1 MFLPVLFSVGI
12 ILASIAIH
20 GLGNTYLVLI
30 LYKKQQQAPRK
41 ISFKAAFQVLSFT
54 ALLLMLLHFLE
65 ILIWAAAFLIIPEIR
80 QLANFEEA
88 IYFSMVT
95 YATLGYGDI
104 VLEPQWRI
112 MSGFEAMSGILL
124 FGWSTAML
132 FSIVQKIIS
141 ELFHQVVKKE
151 KNSFS

>member
-1 MFLPVLFSVGI
+1 MFLPVLISVGI
-12 ILASIAIH
+12 ITASILVH
-20 GLGNTYLVLI
+20 GLGTTYLVVSLN
-30 LYKKQQQAPRK
+30 KKQELMVGK
-41 ISFKAAFQVLSFT
+41 IDFKSAFQILCFT
-54 ALLLMLLHFLE
+54 ALFLMLLHFLE
-65 ILIWAAAFLIIPEIR
+65 ILIWAAVYLAIPEIR

-112 MSGFEAMSGILL
+112 MGGLEAMSGILL

-132 FSIVQKIIS
+132 FLIVQRIIV
-141 ELFHQVVKKE
+141 ELFKKVLN
-151 KNSFS
+151 KDNNSL

>member
-12 ILASIAIH
+12 ILASIVIH
-20 GLGNTYLVLI
+20 GLGNTYLVLF
-30 LYKKQQQAPRK
+30 LYKKQQTTIK
-41 ISFKAAFQVLSFT
+41 KLGYKSAFQVLSFT

-65 ILIWAAAFLIIPEIR
+65 ILIWAAAYLAIPEIR

-95 YATLGYGDI
+95 YATVGYGDI

-132 FSIVQKIIS
+132 FSIVQKVLS
-141 ELFHQVVKKE
+141 ELFQKVLNKE
-151 KNSFS
+151 PFSL

>member
-1 MFLPVLFSVGI
+1 MLLPVLISVGI
-12 ILASIAIH
+12 ILVSIGIH
-20 GLGNTYLVLI
+20 GLGNTYLVLF
-30 LYKKQQQAPRK
+30 LYKKQQNAIK
-41 ISFKAAFQVLSFT
+41 KLGFKSAFKVLSFT
-54 ALLLMLLHFLE
+54 ALLLMLVHFLE
-65 ILIWAAAFLIIPEIR
+65 IVIWAAAYLAIPEIR

-95 YATLGYGDI
+95 YATVGYGDI

-141 ELFHQVVKKE
+141 ELLHQVVKKD
-151 KNSFS
+151 KKSL

>member
-12 ILASIAIH
+12 ILASIVIH
-20 GLGNTYLVLI
+20 GLGNTYLVLN
-30 LYKKQQQAPRK
+30 LYKKQQQAPK
-41 ISFKAAFQVLSFT
+41 KVGFKAAFQVLSFT

-65 ILIWAAAFLIIPEIR
+65 ILIWAGAYLAIPEIR

-95 YATLGYGDI
+95 YATVGYGDI

-141 ELFHQVVKKE
+141 ELLHQVVKKD
-151 KNSFS
+151 KNSL

>member
-1 MFLPVLFSVGI
+1 V
-12 ILASIAIH
+12 
-20 GLGNTYLVLI
+20 
-30 LYKKQQQAPRK
+30 
-41 ISFKAAFQVLSFT
+41 
-54 ALLLMLLHFLE
+54 
-65 ILIWAAAFLIIPEIR
+65 IWAAAYLAIPEIR

-95 YATLGYGDI
+95 YATVGYGDI

-141 ELFHQVVKKE
+141 ELLHQVVKKD
-151 KNSFS
+151 KNSL

>member
-1 MFLPVLFSVGI
+1 MLLPVLISVGI
-12 ILASIAIH
+12 ILVSIGIH
-20 GLGNTYLVLI
+20 GLGNTYLVLF
-30 LYKKQQQAPRK
+30 LYKKQQNAIK
-41 ISFKAAFQVLSFT
+41 KLGFKSAFQVLSFT
-54 ALLLMLLHFLE
+54 ALLLMLVHFLE
-65 ILIWAAAFLIIPEIR
+65 IVIWAAAYLAIPEIR

-95 YATLGYGDI
+95 YATVGYGDI

-141 ELFHQVVKKE
+141 ELLHQVVKKD
-151 KNSFS
+151 KNSL

>member
-1 MFLPVLFSVGI
+1 MLLPVLISVGI
-12 ILASIAIH
+12 ILVSIGIH
-20 GLGNTYLVLI
+20 GLGNTYLVLF
-30 LYKKQQQAPRK
+30 LYKKQQNAIK
-41 ISFKAAFQVLSFT
+41 KLGFKSAFKVLSFT
-54 ALLLMLLHFLE
+54 ALLLMLVHFLE
-65 ILIWAAAFLIIPEIR
+65 IVIWAAAYLAIPEIR

-95 YATLGYGDI
+95 YATVGYGDI

-141 ELFHQVVKKE
+141 ELLHQVVKKD
-151 KNSFS
+151 KNSL

>member
-12 ILASIAIH
+12 ILISIVIH
-20 GLGNTYLVLI
+20 GLGNTYLVLF
-30 LYKKQQQAPRK
+30 LYKKQQ
-41 ISFKAAFQVLSFT
+41 KAIKKLGYKSAFQVLSFA
-54 ALLLMLLHFLE
+54 ALLLMLLHFIE
-65 ILIWAAAFLIIPEIR
+65 IMIWAMAYLAIPEIR

-88 IYFSMVT
+88 TYFSMVT

-112 MSGFEAMSGILL
+112 MGGFEAMSGILL

-132 FSIVQKIIS
+132 FSIVQKILS
-141 ELFHQVVKKE
+141 ELFQNVVNKE
-151 KNSFS
+151 KFSL

>member
-1 MFLPVLFSVGI
+1 MLLPVLISVGI
-12 ILASIAIH
+12 ILVSIGIH
-20 GLGNTYLVLI
+20 GLGNTYLVLF
-30 LYKKQQQAPRK
+30 LYKKQQNAIK
-41 ISFKAAFQVLSFT
+41 KLGFKSAFQVLSFT
-54 ALLLMLLHFLE
+54 ALLLMLVHFLE
-65 ILIWAAAFLIIPEIR
+65 IVIWAAAYLAIPEIR

-95 YATLGYGDI
+95 YATVGYGDI

-132 FSIVQKIIS
+132 FSIVQKILS
-141 ELFHQVVKKE
+141 ELFQKVLNKE
-151 KNSFS
+151 PFSL